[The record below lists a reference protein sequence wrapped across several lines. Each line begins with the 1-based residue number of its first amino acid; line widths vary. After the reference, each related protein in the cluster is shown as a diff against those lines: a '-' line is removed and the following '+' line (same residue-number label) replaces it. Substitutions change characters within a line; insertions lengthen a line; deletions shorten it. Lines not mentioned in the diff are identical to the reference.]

1 MYDCLLMWNPRG
13 TESDRRALMT
23 CKTRSQAGRK
33 ISLGSRQPAYKGR
46 VQARYFAGHKL
57 KVDSTVGESP
67 V

>member
-33 ISLGSRQPAYKGR
+33 VSLGSRQPA
-46 VQARYFAGHKL
+46 
-57 KVDSTVGESP
+57 
-67 V
+67 